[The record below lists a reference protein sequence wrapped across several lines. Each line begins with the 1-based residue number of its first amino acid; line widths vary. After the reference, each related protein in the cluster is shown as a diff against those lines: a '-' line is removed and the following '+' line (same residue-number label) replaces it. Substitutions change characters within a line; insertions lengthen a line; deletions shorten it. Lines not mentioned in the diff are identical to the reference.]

1 MRVEKPQKKVLK
13 ALYEMDDEVEQN
25 AAGVALFGTKWEDL
39 GKDGV
44 KALMDTNGE
53 LGDTKQTLDDI
64 KKVKYD
70 DIKSQWTV
78 LGRTVKTELLAP
90 MAEKL
95 LPTVEKFVT
104 YCIDNMDDI
113 LPIIKNIGIAL
124 GTAFAVKKI
133 ADFATSLSGLFTMI
147 TANPVGLLITAL
159 AGLAGAYV
167 ATQKAQ
173 DDHIKSV
180 WGLSE
185 EEQKLIDK
193 NAEVVESFQN
203 MKQARDESMED
214 IENESSYYQGLADE
228 LGNIVDENGKVK
240 EGYEDRA
247 AFIANEL
254 GKYTG
259 LEIELI
265 DGVVQKYD
273 GLKSKIDEVIERK
286 KAEAVL
292 SAYEADYQK
301 AIKER
306 DTALAQYTE
315 TLKKAEDAEKD
326 LKTAKD
332 NLAKTQETMTDL
344 LSRGIDPGQAY
355 SDLLVKQQ
363 KAVDAAQG
371 AYDELSG
378 SLSETEGALVGYK
391 ATIENYQGLEE
402 AILSGDADAVEAA
415 TTRATNSFI
424 SAEIG
429 TKKALKTR

>member
-1 MRVEKPQKKVLK
+1 
-13 ALYEMDDEVEQN
+13 
-25 AAGVALFGTKWEDL
+25 
-39 GKDGV
+39 
-44 KALMDTNGE
+44 
-53 LGDTKQTLDDI
+53 
-64 KKVKYD
+64 
-70 DIKSQWTV
+70 
-78 LGRTVKTELLAP
+78 
-90 MAEKL
+90 
-95 LPTVEKFVT
+95 
-104 YCIDNMDDI
+104 
-113 LPIIKNIGIAL
+113 
-124 GTAFAVKKI
+124 
-133 ADFATSLSGLFTMI
+133 MI

-273 GLKSKIDEVIERK
+273 GLKVR
-286 KAEAVL
+286 
-292 SAYEADYQK
+292 
-301 AIKER
+301 
-306 DTALAQYTE
+306 
-315 TLKKAEDAEKD
+315 
-326 LKTAKD
+326 
-332 NLAKTQETMTDL
+332 
-344 LSRGIDPGQAY
+344 
-355 SDLLVKQQ
+355 
-363 KAVDAAQG
+363 
-371 AYDELSG
+371 
-378 SLSETEGALVGYK
+378 
-391 ATIENYQGLEE
+391 
-402 AILSGDADAVEAA
+402 
-415 TTRATNSFI
+415 
-424 SAEIG
+424 
-429 TKKALKTR
+429 